1 MRLPLVLAA
10 ALAAAVLLPGA
21 GAGAGRAS
29 AHCPTGILPVEPDS
43 VATAA
48 LAALRREDAKSRP
61 LVTSAALATSDTARG
76 SIAKRECG
84 RRVWQRTVVVSIRLR
99 AFAPSA
105 SLSSRVSF
113 VGRFKTGYRVWQI
126 AH

>member
-21 GAGAGRAS
+21 RAGRAS
-29 AHCPTGILPVEPDS
+29 ARCPTAILPVEPDS
-43 VATAA
+43 VGAAA
-48 LAALRREDAKSRP
+48 LAALRREDPKSRP
-61 LVTSAALATSDTARG
+61 LVTSAALATADTGRG
-76 SIAKRECG
+76 PIAKRECG